1 MQLLSVHVSAPPPE
15 VAELPVNV
23 QLFSVQGK
31 PPTSPYAP
39 PPTVAELLTTVQLF
53 SVLVYAPP
61 PALAAPLQ
69 VRVQLYSAQ

>member
-1 MQLLSVHVSAPPPE
+1 MHVSAPPPE

-53 SVLVYAPP
+53 SVLAYAPP
-61 PALAAPLQ
+61 P
-69 VRVQLYSAQ
+69 